1 LTGATRKRRA
11 ADGRSGVFALFS
23 LSPSLV
29 LTPFFAFFAIINKGV
44 IRASARAFVA
54 SRSAQRSPFPILPVS
69 PIPSRFAFKRRKT
82 PKNAR
87 GAKISR

>member
-1 LTGATRKRRA
+1 MRKRRA

-44 IRASARAFVA
+44 IRAFVA